1 LSIKSGREPQDRE
14 CIKRND
20 HRSNNKD
27 VPMLKK
33 FALFAAAVLVSSGS
47 GMAAEPQISDAQ
59 IAHIAYTAGQLD
71 VDTAKLALERSTDA
85 NIRAFAETMVRD
97 HEAVNKQALALV
109 ARLGVT
115 PEANATSSNL
125 STDAAAARRQLASL
139 NGKAFDRAYA
149 QREAAYHAAVNKALS
164 STLIPAAQN
173 PELKELLQQGLTLFQ
188 AHQQHAEALAKS
200 LR

>member
-1 LSIKSGREPQDRE
+1 
-14 CIKRND
+14 
-20 HRSNNKD
+20 
-27 VPMLKK
+27 MLKK
-33 FALFAAAVLVSSGS
+33 FALFAATALVSSGA
-47 GMAAEPQISDAQ
+47 GIAAEPQITDAQ

-71 VDTAKLALERSTDA
+71 VDTAKLALERSADA

-109 ARLGVT
+109 IRLGVT

-139 NGKAFDRAYA
+139 NGRAFDRAYA
-149 QREAAYHAAVNKALS
+149 KREAAYHAAVNKALS

-173 PELKELLQQGLTLFQ
+173 PELKELLRQGLTLFQ

-200 LR
+200 LK